1 MRHQMICD
9 VHSNHAKGK
18 MRNEN
23 GTLKIVRSCVS
34 LRASVKVAF
43 EFLFAYTLSLA
54 AIRRVFLL
62 RRVDLLTM
70 FNDRMFRGTS
80 KIAFCVRRKG
90 TSLPSQPSA
99 DVLFL
104 VGKTRYA
111 SGGTGTERH
120 TFGCRE
126 R

>member
-1 MRHQMICD
+1 MMSIQIMQKED
-9 VHSNHAKGK
+9 EE
-18 MRNEN
+18 EN
-23 GTLKIVRSCVS
+23 RTLKIMRSCVS

-70 FNDRMFRGTS
+70 LTNDRMFRGTS